1 MIRKIL
7 ALLFVFVLLA
17 AVPMQAMAA
26 GEGMHLGFQGGARS
40 SWNQLD
46 NDRMKARFT
55 VTNTSADKTVKAF
68 EMRVYAT
75 DENGQRIYGDSTYYY
90 WTTKKEI
97 APGESAYSDY
107 CTLPDRSM
115 IHKVHA
121 VVKKVIYTDG
131 TQEEVADSAL
141 DYWDWTIVW
150 DE

>member
-7 ALLFVFVLLA
+7 ALLFAFVLLA

-75 DENGQRIYGDSTYYY
+75 DESGQRIYGDSTYYY

-97 APGESAYSDY
+97 APGQSAYSDY
-107 CTLPDRSM
+107 CTIPDRSEVD
-115 IHKVHA
+115 KLCVA
-121 VVKKVIYTDG
+121 VKKYVYTDG
-131 TQEEVADSAL
+131 DIVEIDDENL
-141 DYWDWTIVW
+141 KYWEW
-150 DE
+150 DVTWND